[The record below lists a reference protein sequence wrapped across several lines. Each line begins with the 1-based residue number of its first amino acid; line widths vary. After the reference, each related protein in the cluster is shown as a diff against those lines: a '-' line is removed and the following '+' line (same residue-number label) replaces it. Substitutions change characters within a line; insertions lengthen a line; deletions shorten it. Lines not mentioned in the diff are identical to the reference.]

1 MKRVKILAAICAAS
15 LMFGNL
21 ISCSQSEE
29 PQSTPSD
36 NSGNTD
42 SGNEEK
48 PSYDDSALSETTI
61 FVVGDSTV
69 CNYILEDGSF
79 TDKTYYY
86 PRYGWATQLSNY
98 LSSKAIVK
106 NLALSGRSSKSFLI
120 EENYTTLKNEIK
132 EGDFLIIGFGHN
144 DEKSDDSER
153 FTDASKD
160 VTDPTSFKYSLY
172 ENYVKLAESKG
183 ATAIICSPIVRA
195 SSTDDYTGANG
206 HKTATGDYEKAAME
220 LGEEKNIDAVNLTSI
235 TAKIWKEAGYNEAL
249 NFHAIPQG
257 TSTDGGVTVT
267 PNYKTADT
275 THINVYGAKRIAYE
289 FANAIYN
296 SDSSLKPYINT
307 GKLTL
312 PTKEN
317 DLVKN
322 PGYVWVDYEAADW
335 KSYVPSSNFSTISA
349 DWYGTAFGD
358 CGGDPTSS
366 SNGFVATETS
376 EGVFKVGQT
385 GTTSPKGKINST
397 ADGIAFA
404 FKQLPVSKNF
414 TLTAKAEV
422 LTVVAGKNQA
432 GFGLM
437 LRDDCYTPNK
447 IPVGTNYVSSSLY
460 ASGTAETTVNFSRE
474 STKLNL
480 TSNKISSLWSVG
492 ETAEFSIER
501 VGQVVKVKTTYK
513 GQTYEETY
521 TDFDFV
527 AKDSDYFYAGMFAT
541 RGTTAEFTELNLT
554 VTGESQGA

>member
-1 MKRVKILAAICAAS
+1 MKRVKILAAICVAS

-29 PQSTPSD
+29 PQSTTLD

-69 CNYILEDGSF
+69 CDYIREDGTF
-79 TDKTYYY
+79 TDASYYY

-98 LSSKAIVK
+98 LSSKATVK

-132 EGDFLIIGFGHN
+132 AGDFLIIGFGHN
-144 DEKSDDSER
+144 DQKSDDAER

-172 ENYVKLAESKG
+172 ENYVKLAESNG
-183 ATAIICSPIVRA
+183 AKAVICSPIVRA
-195 SSTDDYTGANG
+195 SSTNDYSGAYA

-220 LGEEKNIDAVNLTSI
+220 LAEEKNVDAVNLTSI
-235 TAKIWKEAGYNEAL
+235 TATIWKTLGYDEAL

-257 TSTDGGVTVT
+257 TSSDGGVTVT
-267 PNYKTADT
+267 PNYKSADT
-275 THINVYGAKRIAYE
+275 THINVYGAKRISYE
-289 FANAIYN
+289 FANAVYN
-296 SDSSLKPYINT
+296 SASSLKPYVDFT
-307 GKLTL
+307 KLVM
-312 PTKEN
+312 PSKQK

-335 KSYVPSSNFSTISA
+335 KNYVPSSNFTTVSP
-349 DWYGTAFGD
+349 DWYGTGFGD

-366 SNGFVATETS
+366 SNGFVASETS
-376 EGVFKVGQT
+376 SEVFKVGQT
-385 GTTSPKGKINST
+385 GTTSPKGKITST
-397 ADGIAFA
+397 ADGFAFA

-414 TLTAKAEV
+414 ILTAKAKV

-447 IPVGTNYVSSSLY
+447 LPVSTNYVASGLY
-460 ASGTAETTVNFSRE
+460 ASGTAETTVNFARE
-474 STKLNL
+474 SGKLVL
-480 TSNKISSLWSVG
+480 TSDKIASLWSVG
-492 ETAEFSIER
+492 DTAEFTIER
-501 VGQVVKVKTTYK
+501 VGQVVKTTTVYK
-513 GQTYEETY
+513 GVTYEKTY

-527 AKDSDYFYAGMFAT
+527 AKDSEYFYAGMFAT
-541 RGTTAEFTELNLT
+541 RGTTAEFTEVNLT